1 LTMFGSEDLLKVQVK
16 QIDGK
21 VLLEKE
27 FSK

>member
-1 LTMFGSEDLLKVQVK
+1 MFGSKDLLKVQVK